1 MKKKIRIGLLI
12 LAAVL
17 VVGFVYFALSGRN
30 TKKEWVYTPGP
41 YSDEQLQ
48 QINQNNILNDA
59 SLSDLEKK
67 CDVQFLDGDSP
78 EKTAVV
84 TGETQAL
91 VIHYD
96 EDGKLQFQKTYS
108 LIPSSKDFDGLSEN
122 ESINSVM
129 AIDPTGDYGVLYTG
143 RNDTPRLSYHF
154 TQDGYCI
161 EVSYDSNNNIT
172 GIEKTMLENG

>member
-67 CDVQFLDGDSP
+67 
-78 EKTAVV
+78 
-84 TGETQAL
+84 
-91 VIHYD
+91 
-96 EDGKLQFQKTYS
+96 
-108 LIPSSKDFDGLSEN
+108 
-122 ESINSVM
+122 M
-129 AIDPTGDYGVLYTG
+129 
-143 RNDTPRLSYHF
+143 
-154 TQDGYCI
+154 
-161 EVSYDSNNNIT
+161 
-172 GIEKTMLENG
+172 